1 MRAAAYFRPR
11 LVPTLAALAG
21 ALITG
26 LLGSWQLERAA
37 EKAQLQA
44 RVDQAGSQEAV
55 PMGVAQLEP
64 ASVGYRMVEASG
76 TFKADATVY
85 VDNRTRNGV
94 PGYEI
99 VTPLRIGDSAHYVL
113 VKRGWVEA
121 GASRGQ
127 LPLIVTPGGTVT
139 VRGIALPGN
148 PRLFELSGRV
158 QLGPLWENITVDRYR
173 EAYGLELQPVII
185 QQANDTG
192 DGLARDWRRP
202 DTGVNRHR
210 AYALQWF
217 TLCITI
223 VVIYV
228 VLNVRAARHRQRAA

>member
-1 MRAAAYFRPR
+1 
-11 LVPTLAALAG
+11 VPTLAALAA
-21 ALITG
+21 ALITA

-37 EKAQLQA
+37 EKARLQA
-44 RVDQAGSQEAV
+44 RVDQAAAQEPV
-55 PMGVAQLEP
+55 RMGAAPLEP
-64 ASVGYRMVEASG
+64 ASVEFRMVEASG
-76 TFKADATVY
+76 TFNADGTVY

-99 VTPLRIGDSAHYVL
+99 VTPLRITDSTRYVL

-121 GASRGQ
+121 GASRSH
-127 LPLIVTPGGTVT
+127 LPPIATPSGAVT

-148 PRLFELSGRV
+148 PRVFELSGRV
-158 QLGPLWENITVDRYR
+158 QAGTLWENITVDRYR
-173 EAYGLELQPVII
+173 TAYGLDLQPVFI

-192 DGLARDWRRP
+192 DALARDWRRP

-217 TLCITI
+217 TLCAAII
-223 VVIYV
+223 AIYV
-228 VLNVRAARHRQRAA
+228 VLNVRAAAHRQRTA

>member
-1 MRAAAYFRPR
+1 
-11 LVPTLAALAG
+11 VPTLAALAG
-21 ALITG
+21 VLITA

-44 RVDQAGSQEAV
+44 RVDQASGQEPIRVGAA
-55 PMGVAQLEP
+55 PLEP
-64 ASVGYRMVEASG
+64 ASVEYRTVEASG
-76 TFKADATVY
+76 TFNADATVY

-99 VTPLRIGDSAHYVL
+99 VTPLRIGDSVRYVL
-113 VKRGWVEA
+113 IKRGWIDA
-121 GASRGQ
+121 GASRSQ
-127 LPLIVTPGGTVT
+127 LPLVATPSGTVT

-148 PRLFELSGRV
+148 PRVFELSGRV

-173 EAYGLELQPVII
+173 TAYGLDLQPVVI
-185 QQANDTG
+185 QQTNDTG
-192 DGLARDWRRP
+192 DALARDWRRP

-217 TLCITI
+217 TMCAAIA
-223 VVIYV
+223 VIYV
-228 VLNVRAARHRQRAA
+228 VLNVRAATHKQRTA

>member
-1 MRAAAYFRPR
+1 MRATERFRPR
-11 LVPTLAALAG
+11 LVPTLAALG
-21 ALITG
+21 AVLVTA
-26 LLGSWQLERAA
+26 LLGNWQLERAA

-44 RVDQAGSQEAV
+44 RLDLASSQQPVRVGDA
-55 PMGVAQLEP
+55 PLES
-64 ASVGYRMVEASG
+64 ASVEYRAVEASG
-76 TFKADATVY
+76 TFNANDTVY

-99 VTPLRIGDSAHYVL
+99 VTPLRIADSARYVL

-121 GASRGQ
+121 GTSRDQ
-127 LPLIVTPGGTVT
+127 LPPISTPSSAVM

-148 PRLFELSGRV
+148 PRLFELSERV
-158 QLGPLWENITVDRYR
+158 QTGRLWENVTVDRYR
-173 EAYGLELQPVII
+173 KASGLALQPIII
-185 QQANDTG
+185 QQTNDTG
-192 DGLARDWRRP
+192 DALARDWRRP

-217 TLCITI
+217 TLCVAI

-228 VLNVRAARHRQRAA
+228 VLNVRAATQKRGAA